1 MNTPFLPLLVTLLL
15 LPDYPKAVD
24 DHVNDFAEVLDE
36 ASAARVKEVA
46 RAVRSETGVPIVLV
60 TVGSLADYKAESWS
74 VERYATNLYNEWGI
88 GSNEAN
94 KGILL
99 FVAVKDRKLRL
110 TTGQGF
116 GTSFDA
122 SARSIL
128 DSAILPRFKKGDF
141 AGGIVAGVESI
152 ATALR
157 AGPAA
162 GPSNGG
168 EGEGWTP
175 RGTPVGSPVRGG
187 KGSPIGWVVL
197 AGLGVLALLALRSVF
212 RGGFSGGWGGM
223 GTPRPGFGGWGGL
236 LMGGLGG
243 FLGSAL
249 YDSVRRKGSSGHS
262 FGGSSS
268 GGGSWGG
275 GTSSFGGGFSSGG
288 GASGSW

>member
-1 MNTPFLPLLVTLLL
+1 MHTPFLPLLATLLL

-36 ASAARVKEVA
+36 ASAARIKEVA
-46 RAVRSETGVPIVLV
+46 RAVRSDTGVPIVLV
-60 TVGSLADYKAESWS
+60 TVGSLADFNAETWS

-88 GSNEAN
+88 GSSEAN

-99 FVAVKDRKLRL
+99 LVAVKDRKVRI
-110 TTGQGF
+110 TAGQGF
-116 GTSFDA
+116 GTTFDS

-128 DSAILPRFKKGDF
+128 DSAILPRFKKGDYE
-141 AGGIVAGVESI
+141 GGIVAGVESI
-152 ATALR
+152 AAALR
-157 AGPAA
+157 AGPGA
-162 GPSNGG
+162 GPSHGG

-175 RGTPVGSPVRGG
+175 RGTPVGAPVRGG
-187 KGSPIGWVVL
+187 KGSPVGWVVL
-197 AGLGVLALLALRSVF
+197 AGLGVLVLLALRSVF
-212 RGGFSGGWGGM
+212 RGGLGGAGGV
-223 GTPRPGFGGWGGL
+223 GAPRPGFGGWGGL

-249 YDSVRRKGSSGHS
+249 YDSVRRKGSSGHT
-262 FGGSSS
+262 FGGGGS

-275 GTSSFGGGFSSGG
+275 GSSSFGGGFSSGG